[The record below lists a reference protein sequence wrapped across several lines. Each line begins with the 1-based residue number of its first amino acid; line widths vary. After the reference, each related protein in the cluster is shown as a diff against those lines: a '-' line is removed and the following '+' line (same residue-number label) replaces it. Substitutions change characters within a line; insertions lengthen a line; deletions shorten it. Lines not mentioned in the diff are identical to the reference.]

1 MDVQTKKQVVERAA
15 KVIDEHV
22 PDMYTVIV
30 KWRISHNTQCLSLS
44 SPSVRVSIW
53 GEVENYSGKFANK
66 DLTHPTPESIA
77 VATKEAFEK
86 LPDPCS
92 ECGRGDDSVE
102 YTDDLHRHII
112 DIFDELGV
120 GHG

>member
-15 KVIDEHV
+15 KVIEGHLSGATASV
-22 PDMYTVIV
+22 E
-30 KWRISHNTQCLSLS
+30 WSISHDTDMSDLD
-44 SPSVRVSIW
+44 PIHVRVVIW
-53 GEVENYSGKFANK
+53 MGSKPYAGTFRHDN
-66 DLTHPTPESIA
+66 LTHPTPESIA
-77 VATKEAFEK
+77 VATKKAFEK

-102 YTDDLHRHII
+102 YTDELHRHII
-112 DIFDELGV
+112 DVFDELGV